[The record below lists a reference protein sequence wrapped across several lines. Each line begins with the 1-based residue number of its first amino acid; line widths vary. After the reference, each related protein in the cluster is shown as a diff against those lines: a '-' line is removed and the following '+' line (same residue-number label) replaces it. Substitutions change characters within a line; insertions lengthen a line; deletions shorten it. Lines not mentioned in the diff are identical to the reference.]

1 MSLIISSIYNIFLKK
16 IIFFINIDRC
26 SKRGIH
32 YILILITNELVENIN
47 MGQNNYQIL
56 KIANLFL
63 ILLRNCHKNIQ
74 RENKNIKENKFFV
87 FDCTMTHINENQI

>member
-1 MSLIISSIYNIFLKK
+1 
-16 IIFFINIDRC
+16 
-26 SKRGIH
+26 
-32 YILILITNELVENIN
+32 

-74 RENKNIKENKFFV
+74 RENKNVKKNKFFV
-87 FDCTMTHINENQI
+87 FNYTMTHINENQIWLKLIKNLYIFKLFNLYIDKLK